1 MNKKSNILE
10 FSQDFLNK
18 SKYNNPTNKLENR
31 L

>member
-10 FSQDFLNK
+10 IGQDFLNK
-18 SKYNNPTNKLENR
+18 SKYIDPKNKLETR